1 MIQVL
6 SGFATIWVVIGVGM
20 VMAHLKLLDL
30 SGADLLS
37 KLAFRIGLPCLMVT
51 TMAKADLGRIF
62 STNVAVSF
70 LAVVVSI
77 VIYLAASALVF
88 KRSASHRVIGC
99 FGSCYVNAQ
108 NMGLPMAAYVLGDTS
123 WVAPILILQVA
134 FLQPI
139 GLTILDVLAAKE
151 RGIRHSIVKD
161 LTLPLRNPMTVG
173 VLVGLLVNLLNWRI
187 PPLLATPVTMMGN
200 IAVPSMLLAFGISL
214 RLGERIRPGRE
225 LGELAV
231 INVIKLVIQPVV
243 AVMLARL
250 FGLDAQVTLAV
261 AVMAGLPTAQ
271 NVFVSAMRHHQ
282 AVALARNVVVST
294 TLLSIPTLT
303 ALAAVVNMLPAG

>member
-6 SGFATIWVVIGVGM
+6 SGFATIWVVIGVGIA
-20 VMAHLKLLDL
+20 MAQLKMLDL
-30 SGADLLS
+30 SAADLLS

-62 STNVAVSF
+62 STNVLVSF

-77 VIYLAASALVF
+77 LIYLAASALFF
-88 KRSASHRVIGC
+88 KHSASHRVIGC

-139 GLTILDVLAAKE
+139 GLTILDVIAARE
-151 RGIRHSIVKD
+151 NGIPHSILKD
-161 LTLPLRNPMTVG
+161 ITLPLRNPMTLG
-173 VLVGLLVNLLNWRI
+173 VLVGLVVNLLDWRI
-187 PPLLATPVTMMGN
+187 HPVLANPVTMMGN
-200 IAVPSMLLAFGISL
+200 LAVPSMLLAFGISL

-231 INVIKLVIQPVV
+231 INVLKLVIQPVV
-243 AVMLARL
+243 AVVLARL

-271 NVFVSAMRHHQ
+271 NVFVFAMRHRQ

-303 ALAAVVNMLPAG
+303 ALAAVVNMLPAA